1 METSNYSSI
10 IDWKDVI
17 KKEARGINDAD
28 LGEVQEVQEDYIVI
42 AKGIVN
48 REKFYI
54 PRKLADGYKESAL
67 HFNLTEEQMKEKYSD
82 ASRADI
88 LSKKTTEEIIPL
100 TEERLNV
107 SKKESIE
114 DVKVIKESI
123 KETKTVPVQL
133 THEEIVIEVRNTDDV
148 VDETDN
154 SSGKEITN
162 SATKIDIPSTISD
175 EHESSSFELTIPIQN
190 EIIEVSKQPYVKEE
204 VVVRKKS
211 ITETRIIN
219 EQLKSERI
227 VSPATSSPSSST
239 DHDNE
244 R

>member
-1 METSNYSSI
+1 
-10 IDWKDVI
+10 
-17 KKEARGINDAD
+17 
-28 LGEVQEVQEDYIVI
+28 
-42 AKGIVN
+42 
-48 REKFYI
+48 
-54 PRKLADGYKESAL
+54 
-67 HFNLTEEQMKEKYSD
+67 MKEKYSD

-154 SSGKEITN
+154 SSGKEVTN
-162 SATKIDIPSTISD
+162 LATKIDIPSTISD
-175 EHESSSFELTIPIQN
+175 EHQSSSSFELTIPIQN

-204 VVVRKKS
+204 VVVRKRS
-211 ITETRIIN
+211 ITEIRTIN

-239 DHDNE
+239 GYDNE
-244 R
+244 Q

>member
-17 KKEARGINDAD
+17 KKEARGINDAN

-54 PRKLADGYKESAL
+54 PRELADGYKESAL

-133 THEEIVIEVRNTDDV
+133 THEEIVIEVRNTADV
-148 VDETDN
+148 ADETNN
-154 SSGKEITN
+154 SSGKEVTN

-175 EHESSSFELTIPIQN
+175 EHQSRRTRA
-190 EIIEVSKQPYVKEE
+190 QPW
-204 VVVRKKS
+204 
-211 ITETRIIN
+211 
-219 EQLKSERI
+219 
-227 VSPATSSPSSST
+227 
-239 DHDNE
+239 
-244 R
+244 

>member
-10 IDWKDVI
+10 IDWNDVV
-17 KKEARGINDAD
+17 KKEARGINDSN
-28 LGEVQEVQEDYIVI
+28 LGEVQEVQEDYIVV

-54 PRKLADGYKESAL
+54 PRMLSDGYKGSTL
-67 HFNLTEEQMKEKYSD
+67 HFSITEEQMKEKYSD
-82 ASRADI
+82 ASRSDI

-107 SKKESIE
+107 SKKESVE

-133 THEEIVIEVRNTDDV
+133 THDEIIIEVRHTDDR
-148 VDETDN
+148 VDETNN
-154 SSGKEITN
+154 SSKDFSN
-162 SATKIDIPSTISD
+162 SSTKIGIPPTASNQ
-175 EHESSSFELTIPIQN
+175 SSNFELKIPVKN

-204 VVVRKKS
+204 IVVRKKS
-211 ITETRIIN
+211 ITEIRYIS
-219 EQLKSERI
+219 EQLKSER
-227 VSPATSSPSSST
+227 VSSSVKPCIFFFFYWQ
-239 DHDNE
+239 
-244 R
+244 